1 MNTRNIHPKQL
12 WTPHGD
18 KEITILSLYDFSG
31 YHFDNGGG
39 KVHYKLI
46 GMEALVSTND
56 EGTEIS
62 NPVAV
67 DYYLGILDIPSD
79 IIQQWGASDDV
90 IWDYVATQI
99 NVILI

>member
-1 MNTRNIHPKQL
+1 MNTRHIQPTQI
-12 WTPHGD
+12 WTPLGN
-18 KEITILSLYDFSG
+18 KEATILSLYNFTD

-39 KVHYKLI
+39 KVYYKLI
-46 GMEALVSTND
+46 GMQPVITVND

-62 NPVAV
+62 TPVAN
-67 DYYLGILDIPSD
+67 DYYLGVVDIPSN
-79 IIQQWGASDDV
+79 IVQQWGASDDV